1 MWQSWDKRLK
11 KPLYTLSTMNNIF
24 HDSNSNSNSS
34 RIICRGHISHHG
46 RWRWCW
52 ICLHNS
58 SNIVWDTHAHYTW
71 PPKSYGCNL
80 HMMHCRSQH
89 CWELLHPFA
98 HHCQQGHGKSQHC
111 EPNNVGSCCVLLH
124 VALRFGL
131 NVHVIRQKLWRCLFS
146 ICLIIRTFQRWVLL
160 IMLYRIL

>member
-24 HDSNSNSNSS
+24 HDSKSNSS

-58 SNIVWDTHAHYTW
+58 SNIVGDTHAHYTW

-80 HMMHCRSQH
+80 HMMHCSSQH

-124 VALRFGL
+124 VVPFLSPSRALNALARAQIPLSPSPFNAGHAGYGL
-131 NVHVIRQKLWRCLFS
+131 V
-146 ICLIIRTFQRWVLL
+146 
-160 IMLYRIL
+160 

>member
-58 SNIVWDTHAHYTW
+58 SNIVGDTHAYYTW
-71 PPKSYGCNL
+71 SPKSCGCIL
-80 HMMHCRSQH
+80 PTMHCRFRH
-89 CWELLHPFA
+89 CRELLHPFA
-98 HHCQQGHGKSQHC
+98 QHCQHRRGNSQHC
-111 EPNNVGSCCVLLH
+111 WPNSVGNCRVLLH

-131 NVHVIRQKLWRCLFS
+131 NIHVMRQKWRCHFS
-146 ICLIIRTFQRWVLL
+146 ICLIVRTFQRWVLL
-160 IMLYRIL
+160 IMLHRIL